1 MADESSLTRSR
12 DRHDEIDRSV
22 MKARVLVAVAVT
34 VFMAATE
41 LRGLVHQTES
51 LQRQPLF
58 TSEADLVV
66 LHVMVKDRKGAYV
79 SDLPQDA
86 FRVLEDNRPQTIHVF
101 TGEDAPATI
110 GLLIDASGSMRGA
123 RDLVIAAVS
132 AFARSSHPQDE
143 LFALAFNEDVQAVLP
158 AEAPF
163 TADAATL
170 EHALTRTLGAR
181 GQTALY
187 DALVQGFDYVAK
199 GRHDRKVLVIISDGG
214 DNASAATLDE
224 VLGRTR
230 TSNTVVFTIAL
241 IDPLEPEANPKR
253 LRQIA
258 EPSGGEAFAPRNAAQ
273 VSDVL
278 QHIARDIRHSYTI
291 GYVPTS
297 PRDGAFHA
305 IHVAVKPLDGRAVTV
320 RTRTGYLATRR
331 R

>member
-1 MADESSLTRSR
+1 M
-12 DRHDEIDRSV
+12 
-22 MKARVLVAVAVT
+22 RVLVAAAVS
-34 VFMAATE
+34 VFMAAAE
-41 LRGLVHQTES
+41 LRGLVHQAES
-51 LQRQPLF
+51 LQRQPVF

-86 FRVLEDNRPQTIHVF
+86 FRVLEDNRPQAIHVF

-110 GLLIDASGSMRGA
+110 GLLIDASGSMRTA

-158 AEAPF
+158 EEAPF
-163 TADAATL
+163 TADAVTL

-187 DALVQGFDYVAK
+187 DALVQGFDYVAR
-199 GRHDRKVLVIISDGG
+199 GRFDRKVLVVISDGG
-214 DNASAATLDE
+214 DNASTATFDD
-224 VLGRTR
+224 VLARAR
-230 TSNTVVFTIAL
+230 TSNTVMFTIAL
-241 IDPLEPEANPKR
+241 VDPVEPEANPKR

-258 EPSGGEAFAPRNAAQ
+258 EPSGGEAFAPRNVAQ
-273 VSDVL
+273 ISDVL

-297 PRDGAFHA
+297 ARDGAFHA
-305 IHVAVKPLDGRAVTV
+305 IHVVVRPPDGRAVTV
-320 RTRTGYLATRR
+320 RTRMGYLAARGR
-331 R
+331 